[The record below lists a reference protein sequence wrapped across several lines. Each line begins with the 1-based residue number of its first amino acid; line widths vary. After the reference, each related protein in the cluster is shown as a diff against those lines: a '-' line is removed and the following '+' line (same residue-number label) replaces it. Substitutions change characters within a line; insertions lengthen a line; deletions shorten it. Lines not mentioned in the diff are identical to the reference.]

1 MPRAERSGEHTSFA
15 PFDNVLLDFG
25 HRPAI
30 AGPVSKLQNVRVP
43 RSAHVVNRSIAL
55 RTDRLG

>member
-1 MPRAERSGEHTSFA
+1 MPRAEWSGEHTSFA
-15 PFDNVLLDFG
+15 PFDNVLLDLG

-30 AGPVSKLQNVRVP
+30 AGPVSKLPNVRIP
-43 RSAHVVNRSIAL
+43 RSTHVVNRSIAL